1 MEQTEI
7 VRQAWQVLGPEID
20 EQGYELVEVECGLQG
35 STLFLRLFLDKD
47 GGINIDDCASMS
59 RYVSELLDKDDFIG
73 VKYNLEV
80 SSPGIDRPVRKVVDF
95 IRFKGER
102 VKLQTVSP
110 IEGRKKFTGQ
120 LTGCED
126 GLVSVDVGT
135 ETVSVHIENI
145 KRARLDR

>member
-1 MEQTEI
+1 MEI
-7 VRQAWQVLGPEID
+7 VRQTWQVLGPEIE

-59 RYVSELLDKDDFIG
+59 RYVSELLGKDDFIG

-80 SSPGIDRPVRKVVDF
+80 SSPGIDRPVRKVADF
-95 IRFKGER
+95 IRYKGER
-102 VKLQTVSP
+102 IKLQTVYP

-120 LTGCED
+120 LMGCED

-135 ETVSVHIENI
+135 ETVNVHIENV